1 MINQERLYNR
11 ILELGQIGL
20 VEGEGVTCVAFSEEE
35 NEAIE
40 LVKKY
45 MSEAGL
51 SVRMDAAGN
60 ILGRREGTDPKAP
73 VVMTG
78 SHIDPVYNGGMFDGR
93 LGVIAGIEVVQ
104 AMNENGV
111 VTKHPIE
118 VCIYRDEEGVRL
130 PVGFSGAS
138 RKTGVP
144 RDLILDSVDK
154 DGISLR
160 EMLKDSGIDPE
171 RIEDARLPKGYAKAH
186 IELHVEQGVVLESK
200 GLSVGVVTGIC
211 GQVRGEFI
219 LKGQAAHAGT
229 TPMDLRY
236 DSLTAAAEILLEIE
250 KETKTIESAVATV
263 GKISVFP
270 SGVNIV
276 PGMTKFSLDVRHQK
290 AEIRDALFERILE
303 KGKGICEKRGIGFE
317 FKLSNKVIPRDC
329 SIEIQDVIEK
339 ACDNLN
345 IPTMKMA
352 SGAGHDSSHFTDFC
366 DMGMIFV
373 RSKDGIS
380 HNPAE
385 YSTKEDCA
393 DGANVLYQTLL
404 SLAK

>member
-11 ILELGQIGL
+11 IFELGQIGL

-78 SHIDPVYNGGMFDGR
+78 SHIDSVYNGGMFDGR

-276 PGMTKFSLDVRHQK
+276 PGMTKFSLGCQTS
-290 AEIRDALFERILE
+290 
-303 KGKGICEKRGIGFE
+303 KG
-317 FKLSNKVIPRDC
+317 
-329 SIEIQDVIEK
+329 
-339 ACDNLN
+339 
-345 IPTMKMA
+345 
-352 SGAGHDSSHFTDFC
+352 
-366 DMGMIFV
+366 
-373 RSKDGIS
+373 
-380 HNPAE
+380 
-385 YSTKEDCA
+385 
-393 DGANVLYQTLL
+393 
-404 SLAK
+404 